1 MGLSAL
7 PQQPNSS
14 FSDVF
19 FSIASHFFLSFAL
32 SSVFYHFL
40 NTLFLEVL
48 PALLR
53 GLVVPCI
60 GLLRTICNW
69 LYLNHKSPASQDS
82 FKLLSQRH
90 ICCQNFTRITSCTY
104 RALVGLW
111 FKYPQ
116 SPSLVTFFLC
126 PVSLE
131 QKSQTLISLLPT
143 HAIAMADCSLL
154 ASFLP
159 DKRKCCSCD
168 PTQLFINQC
177 PREDCWFASEAMWD
191 LMVILWKSFFL
202 SGKFNFVAVVQFN
215 LIKMLCIKVLYYVV

>member
-1 MGLSAL
+1 MAFLQFFSPRSFSLQTPLPLQAAKQEWSGPSVSSLLLLSSHGFSPSPVWAL
-7 PQQPNSS
+7 YRPPSIQVIAICSGRGSS
-14 FSDVF
+14 FSAVF

-90 ICCQNFTRITSCTY
+90 TCCQNFTRITSCTY
-104 RALVGLW
+104 RALMGLW
-111 FKYPQ
+111 FKY
-116 SPSLVTFFLC
+116 S
-126 PVSLE
+126 
-131 QKSQTLISLLPT
+131 
-143 HAIAMADCSLL
+143 
-154 ASFLP
+154 
-159 DKRKCCSCD
+159 
-168 PTQLFINQC
+168 
-177 PREDCWFASEAMWD
+177 
-191 LMVILWKSFFL
+191 
-202 SGKFNFVAVVQFN
+202 
-215 LIKMLCIKVLYYVV
+215 

>member
-1 MGLSAL
+1 MTIVVLFNPGHSMILRKSNGFSAIFFPKIIFTPDSSTPSSSKAGMIRPQCLLSAAPFL
-7 PQQPNSS
+7 SRFFPFSSMSPIQTTIHSGNSHLLWQRFLLHGTICS
-14 FSDVF
+14 TTTTQLLLLWHFF

-104 RALVGLW
+104 RALMGLW
-111 FKYPQ
+111 FKY
-116 SPSLVTFFLC
+116 S
-126 PVSLE
+126 
-131 QKSQTLISLLPT
+131 
-143 HAIAMADCSLL
+143 
-154 ASFLP
+154 
-159 DKRKCCSCD
+159 
-168 PTQLFINQC
+168 
-177 PREDCWFASEAMWD
+177 
-191 LMVILWKSFFL
+191 
-202 SGKFNFVAVVQFN
+202 
-215 LIKMLCIKVLYYVV
+215 

>member
-1 MGLSAL
+1 MAFLQFFSPRSFSLQTPLPLQAAKQEWSGPSVSSLLLLSSHGFSPSPVWALYRPPSIQVIAICSGRGSSFMGLSAL

-111 FKYPQ
+111 FKYP
-116 SPSLVTFFLC
+116 
-126 PVSLE
+126 
-131 QKSQTLISLLPT
+131 
-143 HAIAMADCSLL
+143 
-154 ASFLP
+154 
-159 DKRKCCSCD
+159 
-168 PTQLFINQC
+168 
-177 PREDCWFASEAMWD
+177 
-191 LMVILWKSFFL
+191 
-202 SGKFNFVAVVQFN
+202 
-215 LIKMLCIKVLYYVV
+215 